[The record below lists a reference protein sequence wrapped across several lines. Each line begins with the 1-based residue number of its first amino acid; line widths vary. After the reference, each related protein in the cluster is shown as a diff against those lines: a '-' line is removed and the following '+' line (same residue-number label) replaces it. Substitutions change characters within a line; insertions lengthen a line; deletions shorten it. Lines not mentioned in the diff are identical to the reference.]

1 MAGSRSE
8 LGREPVVGSLREA
21 EAVHY
26 VPLDAVVPVVHRH
39 DALAQVGGLGARG
52 AQVFGLDRALVHASD
67 H

>member
-39 DALAQVGGLGARG
+39 DALVELA
-52 AQVFGLDRALVHASD
+52 HAGVRSP
-67 H
+67 